1 MQLVI
6 KNNNNKE
13 KLILDNLEIIILTIN
28 EL

>member
-6 KNNNNKE
+6 KNNNKKE

>member
-6 KNNNNKE
+6 KNNNKKE

-28 EL
+28 KL